1 MEVSRCGL
9 GILEPKFHLPT
20 SLESIQED
28 FYNKGIAFVE
38 QCNEE
43 SLTKLAHQLGDIVRP
58 RNEAN
63 GAGIS
68 NIRFAPSL
76 AGKGYSSEELYFHTD
91 RSGWERPPRI
101 LVSTLKRKSTT
112 GGESM
117 LADTTRI
124 LKDIKDQGDG
134 LYELVTSPKHAS
146 FRSDDGVFV
155 PRPIFEE
162 SSGLFRFRFD
172 DNIQLSASLVVRFQQ
187 LLDILY
193 RNSFAVALQ
202 EGQGYLLDN
211 HRFLHGRT
219 AFTGSREML
228 RALINLP
235 RPQPAVTIL
244 FDIDGT
250 LCRSE
255 EVSVDAY
262 YSCISD
268 IVGKPITHANTTV
281 NLHGRT
287 DLGLLHDILDY
298 HAVDNKT
305 SVIEQFLQ
313 LHPSY
318 LQKSLDKGLLSVPC
332 PGAKETLEW
341 LATRANSDNSN
352 NGSPTLRIGL
362 MTGNSRPNGLLKLT
376 AAGINTSLFD
386 LRISAFGDAH
396 MDRISLIQDSM
407 AKICAIDGHNFQQG
421 KLIVVGDT
429 PLDIECAK
437 QAGCAV
443 VAVAS
448 GNYGMDDLAVLG
460 PDHACLGIS
469 ESKAYLD
476 SCLGASVQA
485 AQAGPVSMVGG

>member
-1 MEVSRCGL
+1 MEISRCGL
-9 GILEPKFHLPT
+9 GVLEPKFHRPT
-20 SLESIQED
+20 SLEAIQED
-28 FYNKGIAFVE
+28 FYNKGVAFIE
-38 QCNEE
+38 GCDEE
-43 SLTKLAHQLGDIVRP
+43 SLTKLAHQFGDIVRP
-58 RNEAN
+58 RNEVN

-101 LVSTLKRKSTT
+101 IMSTLTRKSTA
-112 GGESM
+112 GGESL

-124 LKDIKDQGDG
+124 IKDVKEQGDG
-134 LYELVTSPKHAS
+134 LYELLTSLKHAS

-155 PRPIFEE
+155 PRPIFDE

-202 EGQGYLLDN
+202 DGQGYLLDN

-219 AFTGSREML
+219 SFTGAREML
-228 RALINLP
+228 RALVNLSP
-235 RPQPAVTIL
+235 PVPVVTVL

-255 EVSVDAY
+255 EMSVDAY

-268 IVGKPITHANTTV
+268 IVGKPISHANTTV

-287 DLGLLHDILDY
+287 DLGLLHDVLDY
-298 HAVDNKT
+298 HAVDNKA
-305 SVIEQFLQ
+305 SVIEQFFQ

-318 LQKSLDKGLLSVPC
+318 LQKSAGKGLLSVPC
-332 PGAKETLEW
+332 PGAKDTLEW
-341 LATRANSDNSN
+341 LATRKNTVNPNSS
-352 NGSPTLRIGL
+352 SPTLRIGL
-362 MTGNSRPNGLLKLT
+362 MTGNSRPNALLKLT
-376 AAGINTSLFD
+376 AAGISTSIFD
-386 LRISAFGDAH
+386 LSISAFGDTH
-396 MDRISLIQDSM
+396 MDRLSLIQDSVT
-407 AKICAIDGHNFQQG
+407 KLRAIDGQNFQG
-421 KLIVVGDT
+421 SKVIIVGDT
-429 PLDIECAK
+429 PLDIECAR

-448 GNYGMDDLAVLG
+448 GNYGLDELAVLE
-460 PDHACLGIS
+460 PDHACMRLS
-469 ESKAYLD
+469 DSKAYLD
-476 SCLGASVQA
+476 SCLGASV
-485 AQAGPVSMVGG
+485 